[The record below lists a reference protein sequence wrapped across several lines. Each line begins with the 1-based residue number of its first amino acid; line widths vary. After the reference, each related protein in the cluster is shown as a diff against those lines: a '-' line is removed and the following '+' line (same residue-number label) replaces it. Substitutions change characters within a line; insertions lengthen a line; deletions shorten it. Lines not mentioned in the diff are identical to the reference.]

1 MIVFPTG
8 VRRHAP
14 TKPATGTRL
23 SLLLALLSI
32 TLTGCRYLRTGDPA
46 VLRPTA
52 PGAVHLVTAC
62 TRQCTD
68 SADVIATGVDGFL
81 IVPWRDTTQ
90 LVMTAPSFTNPTI
103 WWMTFGDWLFGT
115 RPDTALITRRLKAMP
130 AANASRLE
138 RVGALLVGH
147 GHYDHL
153 MDVPPLLPRMPDA
166 RVFGS
171 STVVNLLAP
180 VSSAKPRRVSVD
192 SMAAR
197 NAQHAVT
204 SYDVGT
210 ALRVRTIAWEHAPN
224 IGGLTVAPGDQRM
237 PRRALPRTVFGWKKG
252 AVYAYAIDVLQRDG
266 TAGLRLFFHDAA
278 AGPDV
283 QRRAG
288 EIIAGLPHARTSVVI
303 ATAANFDQLPLYPD
317 ILLAHFAPDHVI
329 LGHWDDFFRSSEKS
343 ERVVRGLDASALVR
357 RLAPYV
363 GSHWN
368 APRAGAIT
376 RIRW

>member
-8 VRRHAP
+8 VRRLVP
-14 TKPATGTRL
+14 TKRATGTRL
-23 SLLLALLSI
+23 SVLLALLS
-32 TLTGCRYLRTGDPA
+32 LVLSGCRYMRTGDPA

-52 PGAVHLVTAC
+52 PGEVHLVDVC
-62 TRQCTD
+62 KRQCTD
-68 SADVIATGVDGFL
+68 SADVVAAGVDGFL
-81 IVPWRDTTQ
+81 IMPWADTTQ

-103 WWMTFGDWLFGT
+103 WWMTFGDWLLGT
-115 RPDTALITRRLKAMP
+115 RPDTARITRRLNAMP
-130 AANASRLE
+130 AANASRLA

-171 STVVNLLAP
+171 STVINLLAP
-180 VSSAKPRRVSVD
+180 VAAAEPRRVSVD
-192 SMAAR
+192 SIAAR
-197 NAQHAVT
+197 DARHGVT
-204 SYDVGT
+204 AYDVGP
-210 ALRVRTIAWEHAPN
+210 ALRVRAMAWEHAPN
-224 IGGLTVAPGDQRM
+224 IGGLTVAPGDQRT
-237 PRRALPRTVFGWKKG
+237 PRRTLPRTVFGWKKG
-252 AVYAYAIDVLQRDG
+252 AVYAYAVDILQRDG

-278 AGPDV
+278 AGPEV

-288 EIIAGLPHARTSVVI
+288 EIVAGLPSARTTVVM
-303 ATAANFDQLPLYPD
+303 ATAANFDQRPLYPD
-317 ILLAHFAPDHVI
+317 ILLAHLAPDHVI
-329 LGHWDDFFRSSEKS
+329 LGHWDDFFRSSEKP
-343 ERVVRGLDASALVR
+343 ERVVRGIDARELVR

-363 GSHWN
+363 GTHWN